1 MSGIPRCILCDS
13 SKTETLATRDR
24 RGKAL
29 RNVICCQCGLVRV
42 DPLPDT
48 ATLQT
53 FYASEYRLQYKR
65 AWHPR
70 PRHVFRDTHGALHR
84 ARRLLEFY
92 RPGMSL
98 LDIGCGAGFFLYLLK
113 KLSIDAA
120 GLEPNIGYAE
130 FAREELQLDNIFNG
144 TLMEFSPGR
153 SFDLITINHVFE
165 HLDQPLA
172 ALQKMA
178 ALLNSQG
185 DILMEIPNIEST
197 YRAPDRI
204 FHIGHLY
211 WFNPINI
218 QVLVQKAGLTIADM
232 QVQGGNGHINLVIRK
247 DPDRV
252 TVSGHSAVAGRL
264 AMLAGNYQR
273 VLTIRRRH
281 TRLRHYTSPAP
292 YRRLLRKCVQYAREW
307 YSVSRS
313 AAPRSIA
320 DGVSAEFLPAL
331 LAAIHK

>member
-218 QVLVQKAGLTIADM
+218 QALVQKAGLT
-232 QVQGGNGHINLVIRK
+232 
-247 DPDRV
+247 
-252 TVSGHSAVAGRL
+252 
-264 AMLAGNYQR
+264 
-273 VLTIRRRH
+273 
-281 TRLRHYTSPAP
+281 
-292 YRRLLRKCVQYAREW
+292 
-307 YSVSRS
+307 
-313 AAPRSIA
+313 
-320 DGVSAEFLPAL
+320 
-331 LAAIHK
+331 